1 MEDIMADESFI
12 HRWFEEVWNQKSEA
26 AVDELLAEDGVGHG
40 LPGGSIQG
48 PEAFKEYQRNLLS
61 VYPDLRVIVED
72 TVTEGDKIAARC
84 RVTGVHQ
91 GDGLGF
97 AATNKPVDFTG
108 MLIVRVKDGQI
119 IEAWNEFNFMD
130 MYSQVGVLNFN
141 FQ

>member
-72 TVTEGDKIAARC
+72 TVTGRQDRGSLSRDRRSSRRWFGLCGDKQTR
-84 RVTGVHQ
+84 RLY
-91 GDGLGF
+91 GD
-97 AATNKPVDFTG
+97 AHRPRQRRPDHRG
-108 MLIVRVKDGQI
+108 MERI
-119 IEAWNEFNFMD
+119 
-130 MYSQVGVLNFN
+130 
-141 FQ
+141 